1 VSIDKGA
8 QHNEEGGSAALFQ
21 TVRSHIGAAITV
33 RAAFLRVLLL
43 LRFNTMLLIVSDQYK
58 PRRNI

>member
-21 TVRSHIGAAITV
+21 ILRSHIGAAMTV
-33 RAAFLRVLLL
+33 RALFARSVIAAF
-43 LRFNTMLLIVSDQYK
+43 Q
-58 PRRNI
+58 RNAFDCF